1 MRIVI
6 VAAKRTAIGAFMGS
20 LKDLPAVDL
29 GVAVA
34 KSVIADL
41 PHGKVSDVI
50 VGNVLQAG
58 GGMNPGRQIAI
69 KSGLPSS
76 VPGQT
81 INRVCGSGLQAV
93 ISAVQALKSG
103 DGELYLAGGIENMSR
118 SPFLLQDTR
127 AGHRLGNTE
136 LFDSMLSEGLTD
148 VFQRSH
154 MGVTAENVAARWR
167 IGRADQDAFAYES
180 HLRAATATKE
190 GHFLNEIVPVEIPV
204 RKGTVTF
211 FEDEHVRPDAT
222 LEGLQKL
229 RPAFKPDCGTVT
241 AGNSSGINDGAAL
254 LAVATE
260 EFAKANGL
268 SVLAEIVGYSV
279 AGVEP
284 DVMGIGPT
292 VAVPF
297 ALKRAGLELAD
308 IDLFELNEAFA
319 ATSLAVMHDL
329 RLQPES
335 VNVSGG
341 AVALGH
347 PIGASGA
354 RVLVTLVHAL
364 RRTKKEHGVAS
375 LCIGGGM
382 GIAIVVRARWR

>member
-1 MRIVI
+1 MRTVI

-41 PHGKVSDVI
+41 PCGDISDVI

-81 INRVCGSGLQAV
+81 INRVCGSGLQSVVCA
-93 ISAVQALKSG
+93 IQALKSG
-103 DGELYLAGGIENMSR
+103 DGELYLAGGVENMSR
-118 SPFLLQDTR
+118 SPFLLQDART
-127 AGHRLGNTE
+127 GHRLGNSE
-136 LFDSMLSEGLTD
+136 LLDSMLSEGLTD
-148 VFQRSH
+148 VFLNSH
-154 MGVTAENVAARWR
+154 MGVTAENVAARWG
-167 IGRADQDAFAYES
+167 IGRVEQDAFAFES
-180 HLRAATATKE
+180 HLRAAKAMKE
-190 GHFLNEIVPVEIPV
+190 GHFQNEIVPIEIPA

-211 FEDEHVRPDAT
+211 SQDEHVRPDTT
-222 LEGLQKL
+222 LEGLHNL
-229 RPAFKPDCGTVT
+229 RPAFTVDGGTVT

-254 LAVATE
+254 VAVATE
-260 EFAKANGL
+260 EFAKSHGL

-279 AGVEP
+279 VGVEP
-284 DVMGIGPT
+284 VVMGIAPAA
-292 VAVPF
+292 AVPL
-297 ALKRAGLELAD
+297 ALKRAGLKLED

-329 RLQPES
+329 GLQSES

-354 RVLVTLVHAL
+354 RVLVTLVHTL
-364 RRTKKEHGVAS
+364 HRTGSEHGVAS

-382 GIAIVVRARWR
+382 GIAIVVRAL